1 MEEKSKTRTPALNP
15 LTFKQLVTSDTLL
28 ANKTERDARLYE
40 VKILKLLL
48 PCYGM
53 LRKEVEVYFDGR
65 TKNPYDVIIGG
76 ARGELQRIWV
86 RKVKGVTIGKL
97 VKEPLT
103 TSAFANFKEIVN
115 QYWYPIGMVFPVLS
129 YGDWIMHTLGCPVD
143 KGRGMA
149 RIAVAAVTEG
159 VPDLVIESLGQFI
172 TSRKG
177 MEQWLMQ

>member
-1 MEEKSKTRTPALNP
+1 M
-15 LTFKQLVTSDTLL
+15 
-28 ANKTERDARLYE
+28 
-40 VKILKLLL
+40 
-48 PCYGM
+48 
-53 LRKEVEVYFDGR
+53 
-65 TKNPYDVIIGG
+65 
-76 ARGELQRIWV
+76 
-86 RKVKGVTIGKL
+86 KGVTIGKL

-103 TSAFANFKEIVN
+103 TSAFARFQEIVN

-159 VPDLVIESLGQFI
+159 VPDLFIEPLGQFI

-177 MEQWLMQ
+177 MEQWLMQVRKYGEAEPRVTQYSSYEEMIENIKQELNTTEKLILRVRWFIGCQGFHPDGKP